1 MNMFF
6 GPVGKQNSTLIWHEI
21 IFKIISKSYSLND
34 IINTDHDR
42 RILLDAKYKLS
53 KHPLLS
59 LIIDYVNDYESSRW
73 KWEDG
78 GLSRGRTF
86 YGAERYVFTDTTN
99 GVKFAIR
106 NFNSKE
112 NDYLES
118 GVKVYIDNNSNVLT
132 YDESLIMLQILRGVE
147 GVRHNLTNLKI
158 QQNDIHNR
166 QKIKGLYK

>member
-1 MNMFF
+1 M
-6 GPVGKQNSTLIWHEI
+6 
-21 IFKIISKSYSLND
+21 
-34 IINTDHDR
+34 
-42 RILLDAKYKLS
+42 S
-53 KHPLLS
+53 KHPLLP

-73 KWEDG
+73 KFEEG
-78 GLSRGRTF
+78 GLFRGKTF
-86 YGAERYVFTDTTN
+86 YGAERYVFSDATN

-132 YDESLIMLQILRGVE
+132 YDESLIMLQIMRGVE

-166 QKIKGLYK
+166 QKLRVYINDFIFQKKEKVDETGLESFLWTLIIKKSIDKRICHQ